1 MADGYKTIKYKHF
14 PKLKKMNYT
23 TPKTEIMSKR
33 VSDAPRTG
41 LSKQTIE
48 RYREVADKL
57 HGSDKPY
64 GSDKPLKQKP
74 AKKKKPAKPLYDK
87 VYK

>member
-14 PKLKKMNYT
+14 DRKKPMENKYT

-33 VSDAPRTG
+33 LKEAARTG
-41 LSKQTIE
+41 PITLIE
-48 RYREVADKL
+48 
-57 HGSDKPY
+57 
-64 GSDKPLKQKP
+64 KP
-74 AKKKKPAKPLYDK
+74 AKKKRPAKPLYDK